1 MVYQCWYIY
10 SSETQDNTRAVGWL
24 SPTLLYPLYKYAIVG
39 GFGQFAALKTYN
51 KDLKTMLAIG
61 GWNEGSRRFSPLVE
75 DRDRRQVF
83 IKSAIRF
90 LRQYN
95 FDGID
100 LDWEYPTQRAGGRP
114 QDRANYATFIEEMR
128 EAFQSEADKTG
139 KERLLISMAVPA
151 SLEYAGKGYA
161 IDRLNEAL
169 DFFNLLTYDYHAAQE
184 PAVNHHSPLFRP
196 DDWSEYDFRKDLNI
210 DATVRFYL
218 ENGATRD
225 KLVLGIPTYGRSF
238 TLANPD
244 VHEIGS
250 PATAPGEAGSGTK
263 EDGYLAY
270 YEICNQILD
279 DDWELV
285 TQYPG
290 YMGPYAHKGNQWV
303 GFDDV
308 DAVVEKAF
316 YVAEEELGGI
326 MFWTIDNDDF
336 RGTCGKTPYPLI
348 ESAKEAMFSVKHSIK
363 TWV

>member
-1 MVYQCWYIY
+1 M
-10 SSETQDNTRAVGWL
+10 
-24 SPTLLYPLYKYAIVG
+24 
-39 GFGQFAALKTYN
+39 KTYN

-225 KLVLGIPTYGRSF
+225 KLLLGIPTYGRSF

-244 VHEIGS
+244 VHETGS
-250 PATAPGEAGSGTK
+250 PAAAPSEAGSGTK

-270 YEICNQILD
+270 YEICNH
-279 DDWELV
+279 WELV

-363 TWV
+363 T

>member
-1 MVYQCWYIY
+1 MSGWAK
-10 SSETQDNTRAVGWL
+10 TRPPFRYDL
-24 SPTLLYPLYKYAIVG
+24 HFLLICNFAG

-363 TWV
+363 T